1 MQRPTD
7 PRCLFWQVSSAARS
21 CLGRPDGIARAMSSY
36 VETLKASMAAEHE
49 EREKEMLERIS
60 KVEGNK

>member
-1 MQRPTD
+1 
-7 PRCLFWQVSSAARS
+7 
-21 CLGRPDGIARAMSSY
+21 MSSY

-60 KVEGNK
+60 KLEGNK